1 MKKSLKKKQQKQG
14 TKAVRKPRFTR
25 SVLSDFALRLMT
37 EYDYRIILLVAALS
51 MFGVVMVFSAGYYS
65 TLSAGSGDP
74 YYFLKRQ
81 VLFTGSGFAIML
93 LVARFDYHRAAKK
106 PWLFVLISIALLLL
120 LWTPLGVT
128 VNFARRWISI
138 AGIRVTPSEIS
149 KLAMIIFTAGFLA
162 EDSRRAK
169 SLRGIGLVAVVM
181 LFHAGVIIKQPNLST
196 AIVLCMIMVGIMFVA
211 GLPLRYIGLMGGA
224 VVGGMIYILTF
235 LQNTHWYARLTNWRN
250 PFADAQGEGYQV
262 SQSIIALGNGGFKG
276 LGLGNSIA
284 KNLYLPEPQ
293 NDFILAIIGEELGFI
308 GIFCLMVVYLV
319 LIWRCFLVAA
329 GAKDKLGLYMASGI
343 AIMLALQVIINVAV
357 VTASMPATGITLP
370 FISYGGTSIWIF
382 MMAMGILLNISKKEG

>member
-1 MKKSLKKKQQKQG
+1 
-14 TKAVRKPRFTR
+14 
-25 SVLSDFALRLMT
+25 MT

-308 GIFCLMVVYLV
+308 GIFCLMVIYLV